1 MKHEGTIN
9 YTLLINE
16 EVGGKVGSGVQ
27 FQPQLENDIAV
38 IVMAA
43 EILEGRLENL
53 KKTKKDPAFKE
64 MKSILAKQ
72 IYNASTALR
81 ALNDYSN
88 TLLSQYQTFKEEYIA
103 NLQENKP
110 TE

>member
-16 EVGGKVGSGVQ
+16 EIDGKSGSGVQ
-27 FQPQLENDIAV
+27 FQAQLENDIAV

-43 EILEGRLENL
+43 EILEGRLEGL
-53 KKTKKDPAFKE
+53 RKTKKDPAFKE
-64 MKSILAKQ
+64 MKTILGKQ

-81 ALNDYSN
+81 ALNEYSN
-88 TLLSQYQTFKEEYIA
+88 TLLSSYETYY
-103 NLQENKP
+103 LQELSNLKENQS
-110 TE
+110 T